1 MGGNGELRYSKL
13 VEKDETGYRKK
24 GGPCSESKVKIIDI
38 VPILGKFADN
48 WNATHEIFYF
58 SSLLRL
64 FRIIDV
70 RLSLN

>member
-48 WNATHEIFYF
+48 
-58 SSLLRL
+58 
-64 FRIIDV
+64 
-70 RLSLN
+70 